1 MTLLPVFIWTL
12 IFWTQESAAQVTVTQ
27 TPAVKSALP
36 GDTVTISC
44 RISQAVHYSSSWG
57 HYLFWYQ
64 QKPGEAPK
72 LLIKFANQLQSGVP
86 ARFSGSGSGTDFT
99 LTISGVQSEDD
110 GDYYYVCVQWKEQCE
125 EEELCSVDIYIDRR
139 DVALSAPCFS
149 ALGEFIE
156 LGVEHFMTESYY
168 SHFFTHSSHDFTS
181 RLHLDT
187 GLLDSRS
194 DAESTC
200 QYTVTQTPAVKSA
213 LPGDTVT
220 ISCRISQ
227 AVYYHSSVG
236 HYFFWYQQ
244 KPGEAPK
251 LLISLG
257 SQLESGFPARF
268 SGSGSGTDFTLTI
281 SGVQSEDTGDYYCQ
295 SYHIESTAQVTVT
308 QTPAVKS
315 ALPGDTVTIS
325 CRISQAVYYHSS
337 YGHCLHWYQQK
348 PGEAPKLLI
357 TYANQLQS
365 GVPARF
371 SGSGSGTDFTLT
383 ISGVQSED
391 DGDYH

>member
-12 IFWTQESAAQVTVTQ
+12 IFWTQESTCQYTVTQ

-44 RISQAVHYSSSWG
+44 RVSQAVVSNSDG
-57 HYLFWYQ
+57 HYLHWYQ

-72 LLIKFANQLQSGVP
+72 LLIKFANQLQSGFP

-99 LTISGVQSEDD
+99 LTIRGVQSEDA
-110 GDYYYVCVQWKEQCE
+110 GDYYYK
-125 EEELCSVDIYIDRR
+125 EELCSEDIYIDRR
-139 DVALSAPCFS
+139 DVALRAPCFS

-156 LGVEHFMTESYY
+156 LGDKHFMTESCY
-168 SHFFTHSSHDFTS
+168 SHFSTHSSHDFTP

-187 GLLDSRS
+187 DLLDSRS

-213 LPGDTVT
+213 LPGDAVT
-220 ISCRISQ
+220 ISCR
-227 AVYYHSSVG
+227 V
-236 HYFFWYQQ
+236 
-244 KPGEAPK
+244 
-251 LLISLG
+251 
-257 SQLESGFPARF
+257 
-268 SGSGSGTDFTLTI
+268 
-281 SGVQSEDTGDYYCQ
+281 
-295 SYHIESTAQVTVT
+295 
-308 QTPAVKS
+308 
-315 ALPGDTVTIS
+315 
-325 CRISQAVYYHSS
+325 SQAVYYHSS
-337 YGHCLHWYQQK
+337 YGHYLHWYQQK

-357 TYANQLQS
+357 KLSHQLQS

-383 ISGVQSED
+383 IRGVQSED
-391 DGDYH
+391 NGDYY

>member
-1 MTLLPVFIWTL
+1 MTLLPCLHLDTDL
-12 IFWTQESAAQVTVTQ
+12 LDSRSDAESTAQVTVTQ

-44 RISQAVHYSSSWG
+44 RISQAVYSNSDG
-57 HYLFWYQ
+57 HFLHWYQ

-110 GDYYYVCVQWKEQCE
+110 GDYYCQ
-125 EEELCSVDIYIDRR
+125 DIYIDRR
-139 DVALSAPCFS
+139 DVALRAPCFS

-156 LGVEHFMTESYY
+156 LGVEHFMTESCY
-168 SHFFTHSSHDFTS
+168 SHFSTHSSHDFTP

-187 GLLDSRS
+187 DLLDSRS

-220 ISCRISQ
+220 ISCRVSQ
-227 AVYYHSSVG
+227 AVYYS
-236 HYFFWYQQ
+236 
-244 KPGEAPK
+244 
-251 LLISLG
+251 
-257 SQLESGFPARF
+257 
-268 SGSGSGTDFTLTI
+268 
-281 SGVQSEDTGDYYCQ
+281 
-295 SYHIESTAQVTVT
+295 
-308 QTPAVKS
+308 
-315 ALPGDTVTIS
+315 
-325 CRISQAVYYHSS
+325 SS

-391 DGDYH
+391 AGDYYCQSYHSGNVFTQ